1 MKIYIAS
8 YKLDFLSI
16 LINSSIFRKLISDS
30 CITTP
35 VMSTRRRCRFLAGV
49 RCGASSRC
57 VLCRWTYT
65 DLPSKVSR
73 RGWMQSA
80 SLHNAK
86 LRAQHCF
93 CDTWIGK
100 ERKRAKK
107 TKREKKI
114 YIYACIFLCITTAL
128 TIIRWR
134 NGWSLQIFMTEKWFF
149 FSLRIYF
156 QHCFHAFQL
165 IIFDI
170 VAQTSVP
177 RSSFTTVDVK

>member
-16 LINSSIFRKLISDS
+16 LINSSIFRKRISDS

-107 TKREKKI
+107 TKREKK
-114 YIYACIFLCITTAL
+114 YIYACIFLCIATAL

-134 NGWSLQIFMTEKWFF
+134 NGWSLQIWRKDDS
-149 FSLRIYF
+149 FSLYVYISS
-156 QHCFHAFQL
+156 
-165 IIFDI
+165 I
-170 VAQTSVP
+170 VSTL
-177 RSSFTTVDVK
+177 FN